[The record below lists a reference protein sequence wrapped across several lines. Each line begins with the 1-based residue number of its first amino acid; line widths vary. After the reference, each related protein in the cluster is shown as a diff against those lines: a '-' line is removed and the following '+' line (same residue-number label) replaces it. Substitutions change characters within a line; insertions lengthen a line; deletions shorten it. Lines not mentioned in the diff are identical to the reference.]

1 MKILI
6 YIIISI
12 LIYIYIMKN
21 NTYILTRNHHLY
33 FWGTIIGILILC
45 YFMKYHKYHVYKF
58 FKNLKE
64 IDEKPYYS
72 I

>member
-1 MKILI
+1 
-6 YIIISI
+6 
-12 LIYIYIMKN
+12 MKN
-21 NTYILTRNHHLY
+21 DTYILTRNHHIY

-64 IDEKPYYS
+64 IDEKPYYYK
-72 I
+72 